1 MGSVVIISI
10 KMKNNTKGAAEA
22 KPTGKKNLKWQL
34 MSKLK
39 GYTGA
44 EILSPK
50 EVLGNNI
57 LKDHQVM
64 SG

>member
-1 MGSVVIISI
+1 
-10 KMKNNTKGAAEA
+10 
-22 KPTGKKNLKWQL
+22 

-57 LKDHQVM
+57 LKDHKVM
-64 SG
+64 SDQDPAVKQLKVMATRG